1 MSAQARGKFGQT
13 LAGQELLEA
22 LRHRKEQLVELLA
35 KVEAIR
41 DVFEELLEDEDDVR
55 AMTLRAS
62 EGSKSS
68 RVQFYLQSLGAEA
81 EAAAQEE
88 LIDEEEEEVEMLL
101 EYYLQRCEVR
111 QTKKK
116 SPLVH
121 NSLDTATVLVQAMHS
136 EAERLLQLARDV
148 EDSISVNLSSR
159 RYELSRLELLLS
171 IISLAVATGAL
182 VTGVFGMNLTSRLE
196 VHPSAFLVTVAAIIL
211 FAFVIVGICLWYTR
225 RRRIM

>member
-1 MSAQARGKFGQT
+1 MPARKAWLYRVSAQARGKFGQT

-116 SPLVH
+116 KPLG
-121 NSLDTATVLVQAMHS
+121 SQ
-136 EAERLLQLARDV
+136 Q
-148 EDSISVNLSSR
+148 
-159 RYELSRLELLLS
+159 
-171 IISLAVATGAL
+171 
-182 VTGVFGMNLTSRLE
+182 
-196 VHPSAFLVTVAAIIL
+196 P
-211 FAFVIVGICLWYTR
+211 
-225 RRRIM
+225 